1 MFRYLFCLIIFWGIA
16 LATLAQSDT
25 TVQVRSTL
33 SLEDFFQTVL
43 VNHPVARQAYLLQ
56 PLAQQELRLA
66 RGSFD
71 PTLSSNFSTKEYG
84 GSPYYEIWNTQL
96 DIPMWFPADLSIGYE
111 QNRGQFINNE
121 ESNTEDGLIS
131 AGVSMPIGRG
141 LFIDERRAAVRI
153 AQQMQEM
160 AEADQ
165 VNAINQV
172 LLDAGEAYWDWYY
185 AHQAYEVTNEVAQL
199 AEVRLRGVV
208 QQVKKGDAAPFDS
221 LTAYINY
228 QEREVQRDQ
237 ARLADENA
245 RLTASV
251 FVWQHQQDGFIP
263 QDIRESTQPIRPDSL
278 FMLSLN
284 QLAELQQ
291 QARTQHPD
299 LIVLA
304 GENQQLRITE
314 RLNKEYLKPT
324 VDLTYNF
331 LAQSV
336 WGNAP
341 SLLSNGRFSE
351 PAWWRNNYTA
361 EIAFA
366 FPLFLRQER
375 AALAQTRLQLKQNT
389 FEQGWVQRTIENEV
403 TMAYNTLFNLR
414 GVIGRQ
420 QKMVANYEQLL
431 AGEQRRFRFGESS
444 LFLINTRETE
454 LLDAR
459 IELLDL
465 QTQYEKARLN
475 LQYAAGVPN
484 LAYETST
491 SDQDVP

>member
-1 MFRYLFCLIIFWGIA
+1 
-16 LATLAQSDT
+16 
-25 TVQVRSTL
+25 
-33 SLEDFFQTVL
+33 
-43 VNHPVARQAYLLQ
+43 
-56 PLAQQELRLA
+56 
-66 RGSFD
+66 
-71 PTLSSNFSTKEYG
+71 
-84 GSPYYEIWNTQL
+84 
-96 DIPMWFPADLSIGYE
+96 MWFPADLSVGYE

-141 LFIDERRAAVRI
+141 LFIDERRAAVKI
-153 AQQMQEM
+153 AQQMQAM

-165 VNAINQV
+165 INAINQV
-172 LLDAGEAYWDWYY
+172 LLDAGETYWDWYY
-185 AHQAYEVTNEVAQL
+185 AHRAYEVTNEVAQL

-245 RLTASV
+245 RLTAGV
-251 FVWQHQQDGFIP
+251 YVWQHQQNGFIP
-263 QDIRESTQPIRPDSL
+263 QEISESTQPARPDSL
-278 FMLSLN
+278 VMLSLD
-284 QLAELQQ
+284 QLANLQQ
-291 QARTQHPD
+291 RARTHHPD
-299 LIVLA
+299 LIVLN

-324 VDLTYNF
+324 IDLTYNF

-341 SLLSNGRFSE
+341 SLLGNGRYSE
-351 PAWWRNNYTA
+351 TGWWQNDYTA

-375 AALAQTRLQLKQNT
+375 ATLARTRLQLEQNT
-389 FEQGWVQRTIENEV
+389 LEQVWVQRTIENEI
-403 TMAYNTLFNLR
+403 TTAYNTLFNLR
-414 GVIGRQ
+414 QVIDRQ
-420 QKMVANYEQLL
+420 QKMVANYERLL
-431 AGEQRRFRFGESS
+431 SGELSRFRFGESS

-459 IELLDL
+459 IALLDL

-475 LQYAAGVPN
+475 LQYAAGVPQ
-484 LAYETST
+484 LAYKMRTR
-491 SDQDVP
+491 D